1 MSTIETDMSLLH
13 RFAKAGDQTAFAEI
27 IHRYAGVVF
36 AACHRV
42 LGDATR
48 AEDVSQETFFRL
60 MRKPQAV
67 TQSLGAWLHTAATN
81 LAVDALRSESARR
94 KRERGYGE
102 ELLRAQPVET
112 VGGGIGGDSWADL
125 SPQVDA
131 ALAELP
137 EEFRLLLIA
146 HFLQGRPQNELAME
160 AKTSAAT
167 MSRRIRAAIE
177 ALQQKLR
184 GKGFSIAPLALTGLL
199 HDHAL
204 QAVPTSLAA
213 QLGKMTM
220 VSGAGAM
227 LASTAISSTTS
238 LLRTAVWILAA
249 SMAFGALVALI
260 GGHFARHRS
269 SAAVETPM
277 IL

>member
-1 MSTIETDMSLLH
+1 MSTIESDMSLLH

-102 ELLRAQPVET
+102 ELLRAQPVEAID
-112 VGGGIGGDSWADL
+112 GIGEDSWADL

-137 EEFRLLLIA
+137 EDFRLLLIA
-146 HFLQGRPQNELAME
+146 HFLQGRPQNELAVE

-167 MSRRIRAAIE
+167 MSRRIRAAVE

-220 VSGAGAM
+220 VSGARAM
-227 LASTAISSTTS
+227 LASTAISSKTS
-238 LLRTAVWILAA
+238 LLQTAVWILAA

-260 GGHFARHRS
+260 GGHIARHRS